1 MAAFKPENNASL
13 IFFISDCVQCTQP
26 LVSNWII
33 TCTVTCTFVL
43 LQVVWL
49 YNKNQLQNESLA
61 ICSIYLKPKGN
72 LQSSPVATQPDHMR
86 VGDRQWLILQLNAE
100 MFADPHITLKW
111 LRRIFSLQHL
121 FKRWADHVQTEA
133 TRQEEKVL
141 RKPLHSCTLK
151 LNWKTSVL
159 NLSRAYY
166 ADCASGPSHSQS
178 LQLWGCD
185 EATCSYNPR

>member
-33 TCTVTCTFVL
+33 TCTVLLYFSKLFGCTTKT
-43 LQVVWL
+43 
-49 YNKNQLQNESLA
+49 NCRTRA
-61 ICSIYLKPKGN
+61 CSIYLKPKGN
-72 LQSSPVATQPDHMR
+72 LQSSPAATQPDHMR